1 MQILLNFRQYLRHK
15 LLILSKLGFYWIA
28 HSHICS
34 GYGIHKKIMD
44 NLLIGYFPN
53 ENYKNK
59 SLWAL
64 LVTIVILDA
73 GMCPVLQIKSMLL
86 LWECGMEA
94 IIRKFYVLNVKS
106 RQRNRNYC
114 INVQCILQG
123 VSIWNEHSL
132 MSNLEAS
139 HWKWL

>member
-1 MQILLNFRQYLRHK
+1 MVKYQDNFFAAKLQTVSKFGSITEGFFVQWLMVFMKIFWTTFWLAFSVENFLTCFYVGCLIQYFLNDIYRN
-15 LLILSKLGFYWIA
+15 I
-28 HSHICS
+28 
-34 GYGIHKKIMD
+34 
-44 NLLIGYFPN
+44 
-53 ENYKNK
+53 

-94 IIRKFYVLNVKS
+94 IICKFYVLNVKS

-114 INVQCILQG
+114 NIVF
-123 VSIWNEHSL
+123 
-132 MSNLEAS
+132 
-139 HWKWL
+139 